1 MFLDNGYEQMLVSM
15 TGFGRATGEHQG
27 ITGVVE
33 VRSVNHRFLEV
44 LLQLPRRYFEK
55 ENEIRSIVK
64 RYAVR
69 GKITITATIQNPDL
83 FQQSLSY
90 QPERAAAYYQLLRQL
105 QSQLKIRE
113 QIKLEHL
120 LRFSDIF
127 EQSEPAELSEAE
139 WTLFQKLLQEALHAM
154 RTMRRKEGEFLTK
167 DIQQR
172 LKKIQQ
178 LLEKVEKLSIQRIPR
193 ERERLQQRIA
203 QLFES
208 DEIDEYRLEMEIAL
222 LADKLDVTE
231 ECVRLRSHLEYAHR
245 LLRTRKTE
253 VGRQLN
259 FLIQEMH
266 RETNTIGAKAN
277 DAEISQ
283 LVVQMK
289 EEIEKIREQVQN
301 AE

>member
-83 FQQSLSY
+83 FQQSLGY
-90 QPERAAAYYQLLRQL
+90 QPERASAYYQLLRQL